1 MARNNETFGRVSTPS
16 AGGSGAA
23 TTVFGGTINPV
34 AQQRMNQRQLGGQLR
49 DPGEPGLLGQEP
61 HDPNQIIIGDDWPGE
76 PLDTP
81 QPQTPEMARV
91 SALRHAAF
99 RTGAELSLLSG
110 LETVKA
116 RTFGNP
122 DLDDSEAVSRF
133 RQNAAL
139 LTRDAVDGMARAFGS
154 PEDGLEM
161 PTRAVL
167 EDIVE
172 GVASDGARTRARALE
187 EKALDVLEAGAD
199 DLLAQIRSAPDLA
212 EGYAHHRC

>member
-1 MARNNETFGRVSTPS
+1 MGNCAIPANR
-16 AGGSGAA
+16 ACW
-23 TTVFGGTINPV
+23 
-34 AQQRMNQRQLGGQLR
+34 
-49 DPGEPGLLGQEP
+49 GQEP

-122 DLDDSEAVSRF
+122 DLDDSEG
-133 RQNAAL
+133 RQP
-139 LTRDAVDGMARAFGS
+139 VP
-154 PEDGLEM
+154 PEC
-161 PTRAVL
+161 R
-167 EDIVE
+167 
-172 GVASDGARTRARALE
+172 VAD
-187 EKALDVLEAGAD
+187 
-199 DLLAQIRSAPDLA
+199 P
-212 EGYAHHRC
+212 